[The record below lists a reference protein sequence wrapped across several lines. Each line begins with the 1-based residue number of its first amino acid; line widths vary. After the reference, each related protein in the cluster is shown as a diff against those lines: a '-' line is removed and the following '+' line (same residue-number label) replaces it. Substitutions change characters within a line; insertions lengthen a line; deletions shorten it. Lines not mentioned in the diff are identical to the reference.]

1 MTDTGEQ
8 RLQTG
13 IPGMDDVLHGGLLA
27 GSSYLVSGGPGTGKT
42 TLGFHFLRRADPGR
56 AVFISLGEPEGQIR
70 RNAAGFGLPLDG
82 VDVLDLSP
90 TGEEA
95 ELDTTYDL
103 LEAWEAEGSNIHTR
117 VADHVREHEPTHVVI
132 DSLSH
137 LRYLSPNAFQFRKQ
151 VLSLLRHLTSTGAT
165 VLFTAEESTDPTD
178 STDAELQFLSDG
190 VIHLRRT
197 GAGRIC
203 EVTKMRGSGFEQGT
217 HFYDIESSG
226 LCVYPRLIPAEHGGT
241 HDQDS
246 MSSGLGEFDALTG
259 GGISRATVTMLSGA
273 SGVGKTSLGA
283 QFVTAAACRGERSVI
298 YSFDEGRGT
307 FLARCQGIGMPL
319 EEMLDSGQLAFEAV
333 EPMRYHPDQF
343 AFRVRDEVERRG
355 VKMVMLDSLSGYG
368 QAVRGENL
376 VERVHA
382 LCRYLTNMGV
392 SVILTNE
399 VFSIAG
405 DDFRIS
411 EFGVS
416 YLADTVIVM
425 RYLELDGELRKCVGV
440 LKKRT
445 GDFEKSLREFEIT
458 SEGFVVGEPLRGL
471 RGILRG
477 VPESVSSGTA
487 GGDKHGDRR

>member
-1 MTDTGEQ
+1 MNDTGER

-13 IPGMDDVLHGGLLA
+13 IPGMDDILHGGLLA
-27 GSSYLVSGGPGTGKT
+27 GSSYLIRGGPGTGKT
-42 TLGFHFLRRADPGR
+42 TLGFHFLRQADDGR
-56 AVFISLGEPEGQIR
+56 SVFISLGESEDQIR
-70 RNAAGFGLPLDG
+70 RNAARFDLPLDD

-90 TGEEA
+90 TDEDT

-103 LEAWEAEGSNIHTR
+103 LETWEAEGNDVHTR
-117 VADHVREHEPTHVVI
+117 VSHYAHERKPARVVI

-151 VLSLLRHLTSTGAT
+151 VLSLLRHLTNTGAT
-165 VLFTAEESTDPTD
+165 VLFTAEQGADPTD
-178 STDAELQFLSDG
+178 STDSELQFLSDG

-197 GAGRIC
+197 EVGRIC
-203 EVTKMRGSGFEQGT
+203 EVTKMRGSAFEQGT
-217 HFYDIESSG
+217 HFYDIDSSG
-226 LCVYPRLIPAEHGGT
+226 LCVYPRLIPGEHGGS
-241 HDQDS
+241 HEHDS
-246 MSSGLGEFDALTG
+246 MSTGLEEFDALTG
-259 GGISRATVTMLSGA
+259 GGVSRATVTMLSGA

-283 QFVTAAACRGERSVI
+283 QFIVAAARRGERSVI

-307 FLARCQGIGMPL
+307 FLARCRGIGLPID
-319 EEMLDSGQLAFEAV
+319 EMLESGQLAFEAV

-355 VKMVMLDSLSGYG
+355 VQVVMLDSLSGYG

-376 VERVHA
+376 VERIHA
-382 LCRYLTNMGV
+382 LCRYLVNMGI

-399 VFSIAG
+399 VYSIAG

-411 EFGVS
+411 EFGIS

-445 GDFEKSLREFEIT
+445 GDFEKSLREFAIT
-458 SEGFVVGEPLRGL
+458 NNGFVVGDPLRGL

-477 VPESVSSGTA
+477 VPESVSSGAA
-487 GGDKHGDRR
+487 GDQAHGNRG